1 MIKNQRKINFF
12 FTNYRE
18 TRHDFIRH
26 DSAIFAKG
34 GCGKERSVDLAATFT
49 WKHES
54 GIRPR
59 ANGIRAYTATTGYD
73 LARMGTD
80 ISGRNVVAAM
90 LNAFDRDT

>member
-12 FTNYRE
+12 FTNFE
-18 TRHDFIRH
+18 KPGTILLGTIRQFLRKEG
-26 DSAIFAKG
+26 A
-34 GCGKERSVDLAATFT
+34 ERSEASTFT